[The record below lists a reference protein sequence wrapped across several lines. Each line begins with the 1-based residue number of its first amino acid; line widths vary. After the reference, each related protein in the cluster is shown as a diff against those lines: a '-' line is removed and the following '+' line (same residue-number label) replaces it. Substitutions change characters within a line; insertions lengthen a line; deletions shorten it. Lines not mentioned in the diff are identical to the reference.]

1 MDFNKKVIL
10 TCSFLFSITCLFAQY
25 KQGMVGMKP
34 SMVELMQVDSRDSS
48 TIVYLKYTSQEVNDW
63 SCINEKIC
71 VRVKGI
77 YRPFHLINSYNMPLS
92 SDAEKIHL
100 LYEYPN
106 QEHCFALEFEK
117 VPNGVRFDI
126 IEDEKDP
133 NACNIFDVTPD
144 TTQVSEFVDLAKIG
158 EEYPINRI
166 RGRYIVNNI
175 VVQYV
180 KAKGITLTTYAQT
193 QKLYG
198 KYYTIHL
205 DLQNLSGRS
214 VLLSLKNVNA
224 EAYISKENRPTEVI
238 SLDVLDSYAY
248 DKKIRNTQRW
258 NNFWVALSEAAAAT
272 SAGYNTSYTNY
283 SLNSSS
289 NVNAHISSQG
299 YATGYANGT
308 YNAGNTY
315 GTAHLYG
322 SANVYGSTNVYGSSN
337 TSLHGSSSTIS
348 YNGAAAYA
356 AQQNAKANV
365 MSYASAQEE
374 IRQQLNDGYIKDNT
388 IHNRVEY
395 SGFFNIKYKKSN
407 QIKVEFLID
416 GISFPFI
423 YE

>member
-1 MDFNKKVIL
+1 
-10 TCSFLFSITCLFAQY
+10 
-25 KQGMVGMKP
+25 
-34 SMVELMQVDSRDSS
+34 MQVDSRDSS

-258 NNFWVALSEAAAAT
+258 NNFWVALSEAAIFLHKVMQQDMLMVHIMQEIHMGQLIYMVQQMYMDQQMCMEVAT
-272 SAGYNTSYTNY
+272 
-283 SLNSSS
+283 L
-289 NVNAHISSQG
+289 
-299 YATGYANGT
+299 
-308 YNAGNTY
+308 
-315 GTAHLYG
+315 
-322 SANVYGSTNVYGSSN
+322 VYMVVRLPY
-337 TSLHGSSSTIS
+337 LI
-348 YNGAAAYA
+348 
-356 AQQNAKANV
+356 
-365 MSYASAQEE
+365 ME
-374 IRQQLNDGYIKDNT
+374 QLPMLLSKMQKQMLC
-388 IHNRVEY
+388 HMLLR
-395 SGFFNIKYKKSN
+395 KKKSGN
-407 QIKVEFLID
+407 N
-416 GISFPFI
+416 
-423 YE
+423 